1 MLHPWYISP
10 ADNGVPPTSKWDG
23 GAIPPA
29 AERCPA
35 ARLVNQD
42 WLSQLPWVLLGL
54 RAAPK
59 KDCGLSSAEMVFGEP
74 LVLPGQFLNTSPPA
88 AGFLEQLRQNMGRFV
103 PPAVRPVPA
112 AEPSKMEA
120 DLQKASSV
128 YIKRGA
134 PPAGLSPLYQ
144 GPYKVLLRGA
154 KVFQV
159 DIGGRREVIS
169 VDRLKPHLG
178 TSLVHPAASEERP
191 AGLET
196 EDGLPSS

>member
-1 MLHPWYISP
+1 M
-10 ADNGVPPTSKWDG
+10 V
-23 GAIPPA
+23 
-29 AERCPA
+29 ERFHRQLKDA
-35 ARLVNQD
+35 LRARLVNQD

-59 KDCGLSSAEMVFGEP
+59 EDCGLSSAEMVFGEP
-74 LVLPGQFLNTSPPA
+74 LVLPGQFLNSSPPA
-88 AGFLEQLRQNMGRFV
+88 PGFLEQLRQSMDRFT

-120 DLQKASSV
+120 DLQQASFV
-128 YIKRGA
+128 YVRRGA

-154 KVFQV
+154 KVFQL
-159 DIGGRREVIS
+159 DIGGRTEVIS

-178 TSLVHPAASEERP
+178 SSPVQPAEPPRRGRPPASGVGDRGRP
-191 AGLET
+191 PE
-196 EDGLPSS
+196 

>member
-1 MLHPWYISP
+1 M
-10 ADNGVPPTSKWDG
+10 V
-23 GAIPPA
+23 
-29 AERCPA
+29 ERFHRQLKDA
-35 ARLVNQD
+35 LQARLVNQD

-59 KDCGLSSAEMVFGEP
+59 EDCGLSSAEMVFGEP
-74 LVLPGQFLNTSPPA
+74 LVLPGQFLNSSPPA
-88 AGFLEQLRQNMGRFV
+88 AGFLEQLRQNMERFV
-103 PPAVRPVPA
+103 PAAMRPVTA
-112 AEPSKMEA
+112 AEPSRMEA
-120 DLQKASSV
+120 DLQKASFV

-159 DIGGRREVIS
+159 DISGRGEVIS

-178 TSLVHPAASEERP
+178 SSPVQPVEPLRRGRPP
-191 AGLET
+191 AGGVGDRGRPPE
-196 EDGLPSS
+196 

>member
-1 MLHPWYISP
+1 M
-10 ADNGVPPTSKWDG
+10 V
-23 GAIPPA
+23 
-29 AERCPA
+29 ERFH
-35 ARLVNQD
+35 RQLVNQD

-59 KDCGLSSAEMVFGEP
+59 EDCGLSSAEMVYGEP
-74 LVLPGQFLNTSPPA
+74 LVLPGQFLSTSPPA
-88 AGFLEQLRQNMGRFV
+88 ADFLEQLRQNMGRFV
-103 PPAVRPVPA
+103 PPAVRPVLA
-112 AEPSKMEA
+112 AELSKMEA
-120 DLQKASSV
+120 DLQKASFV

-144 GPYKVLLRGA
+144 GPYKVLSRGA

-178 TSLVHPAASEERP
+178 SPPVQPAEPLRRGRPP
-191 AGLET
+191 AGGVGDRGRPPEKLSAE
-196 EDGLPSS
+196 LPASGGSVEART